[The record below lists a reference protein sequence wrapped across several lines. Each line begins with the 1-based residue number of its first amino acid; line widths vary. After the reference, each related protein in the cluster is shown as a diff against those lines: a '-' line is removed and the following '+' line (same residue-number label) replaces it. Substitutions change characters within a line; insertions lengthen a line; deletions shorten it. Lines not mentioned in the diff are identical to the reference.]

1 MSEEVNLD
9 LVVVWV
15 GVCASVANAFSS
27 YDASEGVLLVVGREM
42 EVLK

>member
-15 GVCASVANAFSS
+15 GVCASVANAMMPAKVCFWWLEEKWR
-27 YDASEGVLLVVGREM
+27 Y
-42 EVLK
+42 